1 MTNVATKEKKRKINK
16 EFEKT
21 KHDPELRK
29 KYNAKRKGW
38 KDGQVVNLLQSA
50 NIELSKLGSGVC
62 GSDGCTTI
70 LSIYNKTYFCSRH
83 EGRISIMGLEETL
96 RRKGAAQIL
105 SKVKRTTRH
114 EAYSINGGSK

>member
-1 MTNVATKEKKRKINK
+1 MTNAVTKEKKKRINE

-62 GSDGCTTI
+62 GSNGCTTI

-83 EGRISIMGLEETL
+83 EGRISVMGIEETL

-105 SKVKRTTRH
+105 SKVKRTARH